1 MVVTP
6 APVIVQDSKP
16 PRAMVTVAP
25 MPPAP
30 GAYAGNSPGLPPDAL
45 LRHATDYGAWC
56 KTNAAKLYALEAFFW
71 PVPDKDK

>member
-1 MVVTP
+1 
-6 APVIVQDSKP
+6 
-16 PRAMVTVAP
+16 

-30 GAYAGNSPGLPPDAL
+30 SAYVGGSQGLPPDAL

-56 KTNAAKLYALEAFFW
+56 QTNAAKLHALEAFFW